1 MTTPSR
7 IVSQVVWSY
16 VSWGLIFITGPLSVA
31 LLTRSLSIREFGIFS
46 LLVILI
52 RVLPR
57 VLSLGVP
64 TYMTRTFPG
73 RPLPELQVL
82 HCLVLAVS
90 LASLLAL
97 VGGVAL
103 VWATGLFGRSELRS
117 YAGETLLAL
126 LAVQLSVAL
135 VVLRGFFYANRQI
148 ALSHLLSL
156 LDERLWLLL
165 VVVAFLLDRVTLFG
179 LLLFWNVGTA
189 CTISIAV
196 FTGGLAGAGG
206 GSTGQSCAPH

>member
-64 TYMTRTFPG
+64 TT
-73 RPLPELQVL
+73 EADVD
-82 HCLVLAVS
+82 
-90 LASLLAL
+90 LAL
-97 VGGVAL
+97 DVVPPAVA
-103 VWATGLFGRSELRS
+103 RLRS
-117 YAGETLLAL
+117 
-126 LAVQLSVAL
+126 S
-135 VVLRGFFYANRQI
+135 
-148 ALSHLLSL
+148 
-156 LDERLWLLL
+156 
-165 VVVAFLLDRVTLFG
+165 
-179 LLLFWNVGTA
+179 
-189 CTISIAV
+189 
-196 FTGGLAGAGG
+196 
-206 GSTGQSCAPH
+206 P